1 MGILPRAARIPSGS
15 IKLEGRELIGLSE
28 RAWRRVRGKEIA
40 MIFQD
45 PMTSLNPV
53 LTVGAQLRESLEEHL
68 DLDRKASD
76 APGDR
81 AARPGRDPER
91 RGPASRTTRT
101 SSRAA
106 CGSA

>member
-1 MGILPRAARIPSGS
+1 
-15 IKLEGRELIGLSE
+15 
-28 RAWRRVRGKEIA
+28 

-53 LTVGAQLRESLEEHL
+53 LTVGRQIREALETHFGMERKRA
-68 DLDRKASD
+68 DRTRR
-76 APGDR
+76 R

-91 RGPASRTTRT
+91 DASGWRTTRT

-106 CGSA
+106 CGSAR